1 MENFERLSNK
11 VLVRTC
17 PCGIVF
23 KTYDLKKVYHSNS
36 CRASYVKKRYG
47 VMIVLRRKLKQ
58 KKLEEKVMS
67 NV

>member
-11 VLVRTC
+11 VLSRIC

-36 CRASYVKKRYG
+36 CRTSCVRERYG
-47 VMIVLRRKLKQ
+47 ATTAQRKEPKQ
-58 KKLEEKVMS
+58 KKPEEKVKE
-67 NV
+67 